1 MTFEHLC
8 LLFLIVPPV
17 LWMMGHSHRSR
28 GFNRFLINAL
38 GAALL
43 VPALCLPGSVP
54 QESRR
59 AANVLAH
66 ALSSLSDTD
75 LRKYIARPSAPQAFA
90 EGESLELG
98 FRNPHLQ

>member
-17 LWMMGHSHRSR
+17 LWMMCHSHRSR

-43 VPALCLPGSVP
+43 VPAFCLPGFVP

-66 ALSSLSDTD
+66 ALTSLSDED
-75 LRKYIARPSAPQAFA
+75 LRKYVTRPSAPQGFA
-90 EGESLELG
+90 EGESPEIG
-98 FRNPHLQ
+98 SRSPHL